1 MNKQYKAIVVDDEEW
16 ARDVLRK
23 LIAKFCPELE
33 VVAVCNDLLSAKQSI
48 DLHQPDVVF
57 LDIEMPNYAGYEIVN
72 FFPEI
77 DFEIIFVTAYENYAA
92 KAFEV
97 SAFDYL
103 LKPVEVSRLIAS
115 VQRFIENRKLK
126 NIKDAYLILQENL
139 KEDKVKK
146 IIFRKNNGSMVVAVP
161 DIIAIQAQQAY
172 CSIITES
179 EIFTTSKNLG
189 YYQSLLETESIFF
202 RSHKSWIINRNF
214 LIQYSKTNLDI
225 KLQYGVEAKLSKYKT
240 LDFEAYLLT

>member
-1 MNKQYKAIVVDDEEW
+1 MNKFKAILVDDEEW
-16 ARDVLRK
+16 ARDVLNK
-23 LIAKFCPELE
+23 LITKFCPELE
-33 VVAVCNDLLSAKQSI
+33 VVAICTDLLSAKESI

-77 DFEIIFVTAYENYAA
+77 NFEIIFVTAYENYAV

-103 LKPVEVSRLIAS
+103 LKPVEVSRLRDS
-115 VQRFIENRKLK
+115 VYRFIENRKLK
-126 NIKDAYLILQENL
+126 SIENAYLILQENL
-139 KEDKVKK
+139 KEESVKK
-146 IIFRKNNGSMVVAVP
+146 IIFRKNNGSVVVAVS

-172 CSIITES
+172 CSIITEK
-179 EIFTTSKNLG
+179 ETFTTSKNLR
-189 YYQSLLETESIFF
+189 YYQLLLEAEVLFF

-225 KLQYGVEAKLSKYKT
+225 KLEHGVEAKLSKYKT
-240 LDFEAYLLT
+240 LAFEAYLLT